1 MKKVVLTIFLLL
13 TVACSQTEQSSFA
26 SAESLP
32 QGLEQQSVE
41 QLSNS
46 QYETQFPSAS
56 TLFAQRAND
65 EMVDGTGRVV
75 RLLPDDNKG
84 SRHQKFLVSI
94 AGGQTLL
101 FAHNI
106 DLALR
111 IDTLKVGDTIEF
123 RGEYSYNPK
132 GGVVHWTHLDPRNQH
147 EAGWIKHNGIIY
159 Q

>member
-1 MKKVVLTIFLLL
+1 MLFLI
-13 TVACSQTEQSSFA
+13 TVACSQTEQSSF
-26 SAESLP
+26 SSVESLP
-32 QGLEQQSVE
+32 QALEQGVE
-41 QLSNS
+41 QLSNG

-56 TLFAQRAND
+56 TLFARQAND
-65 EMVDGTGRVV
+65 EMADGTGRVV
-75 RLLPDDNKG
+75 RLLADDNKG

-132 GGVVHWTHLDPRNQH
+132 GGVVHWTHLDPCNQH
-147 EAGWIKHNGIIY
+147 EAGWIKHNGITY

>member
-1 MKKVVLTIFLLL
+1 MRNVVLTMLFLI
-13 TVACSQTEQSSFA
+13 TVACSQTEQSSF
-26 SAESLP
+26 SSVESLP
-32 QGLEQQSVE
+32 QALEQGVE
-41 QLSNS
+41 QLSNG

-56 TLFAQRAND
+56 TLFARQAND

-75 RLLPDDNKG
+75 RLLADDNKG

-132 GGVVHWTHLDPRNQH
+132 GGVVHWTHLDPCNQH
-147 EAGWIKHNGIIY
+147 EAGWIKHNGITY

>member
-1 MKKVVLTIFLLL
+1 MRNVVIAILFLL
-13 TVACSQTEQSSFA
+13 TVACSQTEQSSFV
-26 SAESLP
+26 SVESLP
-32 QGLEQQSVE
+32 QGLEQQGAE
-41 QLSNS
+41 QLNG

-56 TLFAQRAND
+56 TLYARQAND
-65 EMVDGTGRVV
+65 EMVDGTGRVI
-75 RLLPDDNKG
+75 RLLADDNKG
-84 SRHQKFLVSI
+84 SRHQRFLVEI

-132 GGVVHWTHLDPRNQH
+132 GGIVHWTHHDPRNQH
-147 EAGWIKHNGIIY
+147 EAGWIRHNGITY

>member
-1 MKKVVLTIFLLL
+1 MRNVVLTMLFLI
-13 TVACSQTEQSSFA
+13 TVACSQTEQSSF
-26 SAESLP
+26 SSVESLP
-32 QGLEQQSVE
+32 QALEQGVE
-41 QLSNS
+41 QLSNG

-56 TLFAQRAND
+56 TLFARQAND

-75 RLLPDDNKG
+75 RLLADDNKG

-147 EAGWIKHNGIIY
+147 EAGWIKHNGITY

>member
-1 MKKVVLTIFLLL
+1 MIKNLIVLGVAFLMG
-13 TVACSQTEQSSFA
+13 ACSEAGQYTAETSDAA
-26 SAESLP
+26 SQNTP
-32 QGLEQQSVE
+32 QGLDITHEEAQSR
-41 QLSNS
+41 
-46 QYETQFPSAS
+46 FPSAS
-56 TLFAQRAND
+56 ELFAQKAQD
-65 EMVDGTGRVV
+65 EMVDGSGKVV

-84 SRHQKFLVSI
+84 SRHQKFLVKI

-111 IDTLKVGDTIEF
+111 IDTIKVGDTVAF

-132 GGVVHWTHLDPRNQH
+132 GGVVHWTHVDPRNTH
-147 EAGWIKHNGIIY
+147 EAGWIKHHGITY

>member
-1 MKKVVLTIFLLL
+1 MKNNLIVTMLFLL
-13 TVACSQTEQSSFA
+13 TVACSQTEPSSYA
-26 SAESLP
+26 AIESLP
-32 QGLEQQSVE
+32 Q
-41 QLSNS
+41 
-46 QYETQFPSAS
+46 QYEAQFPSADV
-56 TLFAQRAND
+56 LFARKAND
-65 EMVDGTGRVV
+65 AMVEGDGRVV
-75 RLLPDDNKG
+75 RLLADDNQG
-84 SRHQKFLVSI
+84 SRHQRFLVEI

-111 IDTLKVGDTIEF
+111 INALKVGDTIEF

-147 EAGWIKHNGIIY
+147 EAGWIKHKGITY